1 MGLIVIPKQH
11 GAWSILIASFIL
23 GASLGGKFGI
33 ESILLL
39 AAVLSVFLGRY
50 AASEY
55 FKLSVS
61 LSARKNL
68 LAWFAPL
75 GGLAFFLAIFLLGAT
90 LLVIKYRRWFLIP
103 LGSVSLAITALSLYL
118 AKKGK
123 DLTFVGEITNILGL
137 SLVAPAAEYTSRGVY
152 SLRTFGLWLLCF
164 FFFAGS
170 IFRVRYLNRKCAEA
184 QGIFFER
191 LKAGMSSLVF
201 HIAAFLITF
210 GLARN
215 NLLPSQAPL
224 ALAPI
229 SLRVL
234 WSVSRRYKNP
244 IPIRTIGYVEVFHT
258 LVFLALAV
266 IAYQPLPR

>member
-39 AAVLSVFLGRY
+39 LAVLSIFLGRY
-50 AASEY
+50 TASGY

-61 LSARKNL
+61 DAARKNL
-68 LAWFAPL
+68 LA
-75 GGLAFFLAIFLLGAT
+75 GLALFLAIFLLSAG
-90 LLVIKYRRWFLIP
+90 LLVSIYRRWFLIP
-103 LGSVSLAITALSLYL
+103 LGIVSFAITASSLFL

-123 DLTFVGEITNILGL
+123 DLTFTGEITNILGL
-137 SLVAPAAEYTSRGVY
+137 SLVAPAAEYTGRGIY

-170 IFRVRYLNRKCAEA
+170 VFRVRYLSRKCALMRE
-184 QGIFFER
+184 GIFFER
-191 LKAGMSSLVF
+191 LKAALPSLIF
-201 HIAAFLITF
+201 HTAAFSITF

-215 NLLPSQAPL
+215 NVLPSLTPL
-224 ALAPI
+224 ALAPVN
-229 SLRVL
+229 LMLL

-244 IPIRTIGYVEVFHT
+244 IAIRAIGYIEVFHT

-266 IAYQPLPR
+266 TAYLIL

>member
-1 MGLIVIPKQH
+1 MGLIAIPKQH

-39 AAVLSVFLGRY
+39 VVVLSVFLGRLT
-50 AASEY
+50 ASEY
-55 FKLSVS
+55 FKLSAS
-61 LSARKNL
+61 LAARQNL
-68 LAWFAPL
+68 FVPL
-75 GGLAFFLAIFLLGAT
+75 GGLAFFLAVSFSGAT

-103 LGSVSLAITALSLYL
+103 LGIASFAITALSLEL
-118 AKKGK
+118 AKKGR

-137 SLVAPAAEYTSRGVY
+137 SLVAPAAEYIGRGIY

-170 IFRVRYLNRKCAEA
+170 VFRVRYLNRKCIEA
-184 QGIFFER
+184 QGVFFER
-191 LKAGMSSLVF
+191 LKAGTPSLIF

-215 NLLPSQAPL
+215 NILPSLAPL

-229 SLRVL
+229 NLRVL

-244 IPIRTIGYVEVFHT
+244 IPIRTIGYIEVLHT
-258 LVFLALAV
+258 LLFLALAV
-266 IAYQPLPR
+266 MAYLAL

>member
-23 GASLGGKFGI
+23 GASLGGEFGI

-39 AAVLSVFLGRY
+39 LAVLSVFLGRFTV
-50 AASEY
+50 SEY

-61 LSARKNL
+61 DTARKNL
-68 LAWFAPL
+68 FAWFTL
-75 GGLAFFLAIFLLGAT
+75 FLAVFLSGAT

-103 LGSVSLAITALSLYL
+103 LGIVSFAITALSLSL
-118 AKKGK
+118 AKKDR
-123 DLTFVGEITNILGL
+123 DLTFAGEITNILGL
-137 SLVAPAAEYTSRGVY
+137 SLVAPAAEYTGRGIY

-170 IFRVRYLNRKCAEA
+170 VFRVRYLNRTCALRLK
-184 QGIFFER
+184 GIFFER
-191 LKAGMSSLVF
+191 LKAGMSSLIF

-215 NLLPSQAPL
+215 NLLPSLAPL

-229 SLRVL
+229 NLRVL

-244 IPIRTIGYVEVFHT
+244 IPIRTIGYIEVFHT
-258 LVFLALAV
+258 LLFLALAV
-266 IAYQPLPR
+266 MAYLLL

>member
-1 MGLIVIPKQH
+1 VGLIVIPKQP

-23 GASLGGKFGI
+23 GASLAGDFGI

-39 AAVLSVFLGRY
+39 FVVLSVFLGRHT
-50 AASEY
+50 AGEY

-61 LSARKNL
+61 NTVRKNL
-68 LAWFAPL
+68 LAWL
-75 GGLAFFLAIFLLGAT
+75 VFFLAISLLGAT
-90 LLVIKYRRWFLIP
+90 LLVIKYRRWLLIP
-103 LGSVSLAITALSLYL
+103 LGIASFAIIALSLAL
-118 AKKGK
+118 AKKGR
-123 DLTFVGEITNILGL
+123 DLTFVGEFTNILGL
-137 SLVAPAAEYTSRGVY
+137 SLVAPAVEYTSRGIY